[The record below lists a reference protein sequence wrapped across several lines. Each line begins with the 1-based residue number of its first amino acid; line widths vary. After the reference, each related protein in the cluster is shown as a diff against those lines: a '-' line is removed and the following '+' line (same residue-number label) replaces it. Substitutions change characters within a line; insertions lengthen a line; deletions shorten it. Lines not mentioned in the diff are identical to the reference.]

1 MRPRCARASAC
12 VPPVLAVTGLLV
24 ATMPAASASTAA
36 PPPLA
41 SVAKSSPF
49 DQYFVNTSADTDD
62 GTCDSFDCSL
72 REAINAAN
80 ANPGE
85 NTIQLSGNTTYTVDA
100 DLPAIEDD
108 LSIDVSAG
116 GAAASRSPTSTA
128 PGTGTG
134 LNLDSGIT
142 RLDGVVVGDFAT
154 GVRIGDGAD
163 GSSFVNGGV
172 GFAQFGS
179 SPNTG
184 DGIVVEGSDVRIGPD
199 AGCCSSGSM
208 RVVNN
213 GGAGIV
219 VTGAAERVTI
229 YRVETHDNGGLGIDI
244 DPTGPNANDDDDL
257 DSGPNGLQNAPVID
271 TVETLGSTTN
281 VEGTFEG
288 TPNAVFQLEFF
299 VATCDPSGFGEG
311 DSPTFSGTSVV
322 TNFDGEATFSIG
334 FGFFGIGAGQG
345 LTATATAE
353 DGSTSEFSNCEP
365 NTVVQRSDLNLAFD
379 DESETVGAGEPE
391 RYTATVR
398 NDGPTDATGV
408 TFQQVLPAGGD
419 PRPSHAR
426 ARARAAR
433 RRARSRAPSARC
445 RRSGFAT
452 RRRSRSTSA

>member
-1 MRPRCARASAC
+1 MRPVARAPRRAFLT
-12 VPPVLAVTGLLV
+12 VLAVTGLLV
-24 ATMPAASASTAA
+24 ATMPAASASTAPPA
-36 PPPLA
+36 PAAP
-41 SVAKSSPF
+41 VAQSGPF
-49 DQYFVNTSADTDD
+49 DQYFVNTTADTDD

-80 ANPGE
+80 ADLGE
-85 NTIQLSGNTTYTVDA
+85 NTIELSGNTTYTVDT
-100 DLPAIEDD
+100 DLPQIEDD

-116 GAAASRSPTSTA
+116 PCCGQPIAYLDG
-128 PGTGTG
+128 PGSGTG

-172 GFAQFGS
+172 GFTQFGS
-179 SPNTG
+179 APNTG

-199 AGCCSSGSM
+199 AGPFSTDSM

-229 YRVETHDNGGLGIDI
+229 YRVEIHDNGGLGIDI
-244 DPTGPNANDDDDL
+244 DPAGPNANDDDDL

-288 TPNAVFQLEFF
+288 APNTVFELEFF
-299 VATCDPSGFGEG
+299 VATCDVSGFGEG
-311 DSPTFSGTSVV
+311 DSPTFSGTSVF
-322 TNFDGEATFSIG
+322 TDFNGEATFSLG

-345 LTATATAE
+345 IAATATAP
-353 DGSTSEFSNCEP
+353 DGSTSEFSNCLP
-365 NTVVQRSDLNLAFD
+365 NTVIQRSDLNLAFD

-391 RYTATVR
+391 RLYR
-398 NDGPTDATGV
+398 DRPQRRPDRRDGGHV
-408 TFQQVLPAGGD
+408 PAGSAGGGD
-419 PRPSHAR
+419 PWPGHVEQRLVQRGRGNRHVRHRLVA
-426 ARARAAR
+426 
-433 RRARSRAPSARC
+433 
-445 RRSGFAT
+445 G
-452 RRRSRSTSA
+452 